1 MHKKTLDIL
10 SKVSYY
16 KQAVANEANAKRT
29 EKEFE
34 KTSKKFLTNSSECD
48 IIIWLCDER
57 ASGSAANVLYLVN

>member
-1 MHKKTLDIL
+1 MYKKTLDIL
-10 SKVSYY
+10 LKVSYY

-34 KTSKKFLTNSSECD
+34 KIQKKSLTNSFECD

-57 ASGSAANVLYLVN
+57 NQPGVQRPRTL